1 MSRVTVLLV
10 YMITL
15 VIILA
20 IPVTISVFVY
30 RDARRREMNA
40 VLWTLIAVLAPSL
53 IGFIIYLLVRG
64 NHSNMKCPNCN
75 TRIAEQYVVC
85 PGCGAKLKP
94 ACPNCMT
101 AVEPDWKVC
110 PKCAHPLPEYQDDVV
125 TPVKPKERALW
136 KILIALIAIPIAL
149 IVLMIAL
156 FTVTPSSVGSGM
168 EEILVEEYLDIM
180 NEPRI
185 EAWLDE
191 CDNDSGKAYALE
203 YKTELNDQKEMHY
216 LIYVPE
222 MEECFNYRPDLHTGL
237 FGTTLKIGLEN
248 VDGESGTTVILVTCT
263 GEDYIKLKEIELDGV
278 ELDCEI
284 TEVDYEVMIG
294 E

>member
-1 MSRVTVLLV
+1 MSTVAVLWV
-10 YMITL
+10 YVITL
-15 VIILA
+15 AIILA
-20 IPVTISVFVY
+20 IPVAIGVFVY
-30 RDARRREMNA
+30 RDARRRGMNVA
-40 VLWTLIAVLAPSL
+40 LWTLIAVLAPSL

-64 NHSNMKCPNCN
+64 NHSDMKCPNCN
-75 TRIAEQYVVC
+75 TRITEQYVVC

-94 ACPNCMT
+94 TCPNCMT

-110 PKCAHPLPEYQDDVV
+110 PKCANPLPEYQDDVV
-125 TPVKPKERALW
+125 MPVKPKDRALW
-136 KILIALIAIPIAL
+136 KILIAVIVIPIVL

-156 FTVTPSSVGSGM
+156 YTVTPSSVGSGM
-168 EEILVEEYLDIM
+168 EEILVEEYLGRM

-191 CDNDSGKAYALE
+191 CDDDLGKAYALE
-203 YKTELNDQKEMHY
+203 YKTELDGQKEIHY
-216 LIYVPE
+216 LVYVPE

-237 FGTTLKIGLEN
+237 FGTTLNIELEN

-263 GEDYIKLKEIELDGV
+263 GEDYIELKEIELDGV

-284 TEVDYEVMIG
+284 IEVDYDVR
-294 E
+294 

>member
-1 MSRVTVLLV
+1 MSTVAVLLV
-10 YMITL
+10 YVITL
-15 VIILA
+15 AIILA
-20 IPVTISVFVY
+20 IPVAIGVFVY
-30 RDARRREMNA
+30 RDARRRGMNVA
-40 VLWTLIAVLAPSL
+40 LWTLIAVLAPSL

-64 NHSNMKCPNCN
+64 NHSDMKCPNCN
-75 TRIAEQYVVC
+75 TRITEQYVVC

-94 ACPNCMT
+94 TCPNCMT

-110 PKCAHPLPEYQDDVV
+110 PKCANPLPEYQDDVV
-125 TPVKPKERALW
+125 MPVKPKDRALW
-136 KILIALIAIPIAL
+136 KILIAVIVIPIVL

-156 FTVTPSSVGSGM
+156 YTVTPSSVGSGM
-168 EEILVEEYLDIM
+168 EEILVEEYLGRM

-191 CDNDSGKAYALE
+191 CDDDLGKAYALE
-203 YKTELNDQKEMHY
+203 YKTELDGQKEIHY
-216 LIYVPE
+216 LVYVPE

-237 FGTTLKIGLEN
+237 FETTLNIELEN

-263 GEDYIKLKEIELDGV
+263 GEDYIELKEIELDGV

-284 TEVDYEVMIG
+284 IEVDYDVR
-294 E
+294 